1 MFKCSVWS
9 KVFLLNGSELNK
21 EIKSVFWG
29 PELFIYWVRNFKATM
44 IGGQVLRNNNAYA
57 ASESEYNTINWFD
70 YFDLQNSETYEDL
83 TRRIVESNRII
94 IEDDGEIEDIDIE
107 YDTK

>member
-1 MFKCSVWS
+1 MQQQCMYV
-9 KVFLLNGSELNK
+9 
-21 EIKSVFWG
+21 
-29 PELFIYWVRNFKATM
+29 
-44 IGGQVLRNNNAYA
+44 
-57 ASESEYNTINWFD
+57 SESKYETRNWFY

-94 IEDDGEIEDIDIE
+94 IEDDGEIEDIE

>member
-1 MFKCSVWS
+1 MQQQCMYV
-9 KVFLLNGSELNK
+9 
-21 EIKSVFWG
+21 
-29 PELFIYWVRNFKATM
+29 
-44 IGGQVLRNNNAYA
+44 
-57 ASESEYNTINWFD
+57 SESKYKTRNWFY

-94 IEDDGEIEDIDIE
+94 IEDDGEIEDIE